1 MGMKPPVIRASGG
14 RSDFTRL
21 RHGRRGHCP
30 FYVGACAM
38 TAAVLEK
45 TASAE
50 AVETNG
56 VRALILVRVA
66 SALRGIERADLAT
79 DLAAVVAHRLS
90 AGRYRTLLDRELAG
104 LAAARLVK
112 VGAVRMEATDRGV
125 THAAAF
131 LGLKG
136 GLPRLWSDL
145 RDVRLVARALGLQR
159 EPPKRIKALCT
170 PEGLRAEIVQRAFD
184 LPIKGIATP
193 ARLRTGLAAVALERA
208 FGNKIKTE
216 RAGKTGL
223 SARAGRLLAAQL
235 SRQPRDFGTD
245 ARLVAALAAECVG
258 ATRSD
263 LGALR
268 LGVLRQFVERGRE
281 APGATGG
288 MGAVAPPAHA
298 HSAAAS
304 APARVPSPR
313 LPGGRPDLA
322 GFAAEVR
329 RRAANHALG
338 WPGNRKAYISHV
350 WRHLSEQRTDWG
362 LSEIEFKC
370 MLAEAHRAGHVV
382 LANADLKDNKNIK
395 DLQDSA
401 VVYKNAVFHF
411 IRVDV

>member
-1 MGMKPPVIRASGG
+1 
-14 RSDFTRL
+14 
-21 RHGRRGHCP
+21 
-30 FYVGACAM
+30 M
-38 TAAVLEK
+38 TAAVLAK
-45 TASAE
+45 TVSAA
-50 AVETNG
+50 AVDADRT
-56 VRALILVRVA
+56 RALMLLRIA
-66 SALRGIERADLAT
+66 SALRGLERADLAT
-79 DLAAVVAHRLS
+79 DLAAIVAHRLS
-90 AGRYRTLLDRELAG
+90 AGQYRTLLDRELAG

-112 VGAVRMEATDRGV
+112 LGAVRMEATERGV
-125 THAAAF
+125 AHAAAF

-159 EPPKRIKALCT
+159 EPPRRLKALAT

-184 LPIKGIATP
+184 LQYKGTATP
-193 ARLRTGLAAVALERA
+193 ARLRTGLAAIALERA
-208 FGNKIKTE
+208 FGNTIKTE
-216 RAGKTGL
+216 RGGKTGL

-268 LGVLRQFVERGRE
+268 LGVLRQFVETGRE
-281 APGATGG
+281 DVHAP
-288 MGAVAPPAHA
+288 
-298 HSAAAS
+298 AAAS
-304 APARVPSPR
+304 ASAPPVIARAAAAATPARQPAPR
-313 LPGGRPDLA
+313 PPQGRPDLA
-322 GFAAEVR
+322 GFADEVQ

-350 WRHLSEQRTDWG
+350 WRHLSELRTDWG